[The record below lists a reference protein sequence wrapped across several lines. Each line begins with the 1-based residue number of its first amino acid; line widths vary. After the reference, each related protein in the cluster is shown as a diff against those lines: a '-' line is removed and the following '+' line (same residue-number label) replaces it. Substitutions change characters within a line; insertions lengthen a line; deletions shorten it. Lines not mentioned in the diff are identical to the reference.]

1 MELFI
6 KLEDKGGSFV
16 DTIRALFYRIRQVIY
31 AIPEEYKDEIIKELN
46 NTNFIRVHFLS
57 IILLLTNILMLLID
71 VTIYYPRWDI
81 NFGYKYL
88 FYAHILL
95 AVERS
100 LYILLSYIIKLKNK
114 VHLHKLKKFMILYSC
129 FFILNWCSF
138 VSINAQATHGQISAF
153 IIGSFCIASAV
164 LLLPKQSFLILFT
177 NSLIF
182 IFILSLVSSDNGNFA
197 GNVINTIFVIT
208 FASLTSYINTSL
220 YCKNQIKNKIIQKQ
234 SIELEES
241 KDKLEDTVR
250 KRTEELVRTNEELIK
265 EMGIRHDIELQ
276 SISTKFLYEENKK
289 LLSEFKEYEELRN
302 VFFANLSHELR
313 TPLNVIFSAQQ
324 MMNYT
329 LHTQTCNCSKDKLDK
344 YNKIIKQNC
353 YRLIRLIGN
362 LIDITKIDAKY
373 FEIDKKNCDIVNL
386 IENITQ
392 SVADYIKDKNIE
404 LYFETEAKQK
414 IIACD
419 PDKIERIMLNLLSNA
434 VKFTP
439 KHGVIKVRLY
449 DDGKYTAISVKDSG
463 IGISKEMQ
471 NMIFERFVQADKSTT
486 RNREGSG
493 IGLSL
498 VKSLVNLHQG
508 SITVN
513 SDQGR
518 GSEFIVRLPDILI
531 PYENYI
537 ACSNDTDGQNI
548 ERINIEFSDIY
559 S

>member
-1 MELFI
+1 MGAITLMFC
-6 KLEDKGGSFV
+6 K
-16 DTIRALFYRIRQVIY
+16 IRQ
-31 AIPEEYKDEIIKELN
+31 AF
-46 NTNFIRVHFLS
+46 NFIPKEYREEVEIELVNVNIIRVIMISSVLLFMNLVVISLHLIMNYPNWTNLFNHMRPLLGYMTMAFERGVFIALCYVISKKKGKRCYRFKRFL
-57 IILLLTNILMLLID
+57 
-71 VTIYYPRWDI
+71 V
-81 NFGYKYL
+81 
-88 FYAHILL
+88 
-95 AVERS
+95 
-100 LYILLSYIIKLKNK
+100 
-114 VHLHKLKKFMILYSC
+114 LYSC
-129 FFILNWCSF
+129 IIILGWGGHLSLS
-138 VSINAQATHGQISAF
+138 SIAAHGQIYAF
-153 IIGSFCIASAV
+153 IIGGFLVASV
-164 LLLPKQSFLILFT
+164 IFLLPFESLAVFLSSSGVFLYAMYVGQIDKSSFVGNAANVLYIILFALLM
-177 NSLIF
+177 SF
-182 IFILSLVSSDNGNFA
+182 
-197 GNVINTIFVIT
+197 
-208 FASLTSYINTSL
+208 INTSL
-220 YCKNQIKNKIIQKQ
+220 YCKDQIKNKIIQRQ
-234 SIELEES
+234 SKELEQS
-241 KDKLEDTVR
+241 SGKLEDIVR
-250 KRTEELVRTNEELIK
+250 KRTDDLVKANEELIR

-276 SISTKFLYEENKK
+276 SIRTKLLYEENEK
-289 LLSEFKEYEELRN
+289 LLTEFKEYEELRN

-324 MMNYT
+324 MMN
-329 LHTQTCNCSKDKLDK
+329 LILNMQACDSCKNKLDK
-344 YNKIIKQNC
+344 YNKIVKQNC

-439 KHGVIKVRLY
+439 EHGLIGVKLY
-449 DDGKYTAISVKDSG
+449 DDGKYTAISIKDSG

-498 VKSLVNLHQG
+498 VKSLVDLHQG

-518 GSEFIVRLPDILI
+518 GSEFIVRLPDISI
-531 PYENYI
+531 PYEDYI
-537 ACSNDTDGQNI
+537 ACSNDADGQNI